1 MAVERKAQGP
11 VRVKRKKEIA
21 QDEKPLTKKELEE
34 YREKLLALRKE
45 LLGDMGKMQN
55 EAFDKN
61 SSGELSS
68 MPVHMADIGTDN
80 YEQEFTLG
88 LLDSER
94 KMLKEIDR
102 AIAKFHTDEY
112 GICEGTGKQI
122 ARARLN
128 AKPYAR
134 YTIEFRTMLE
144 KGMVSEPKDAEEGNK
159 PETV

>member
-11 VRVKRKKEIA
+11 VRVRRKKDVV
-21 QDEKPLTKKELEE
+21 QDEKPLTKKELDGYMEQ
-34 YREKLLALRKE
+34 LFLLRKE
-45 LLGDMGKMQN
+45 LLGDMGKMEN
-55 EAFDKN
+55 DAFDKN
-61 SSGELSS
+61 SNGELSN

-94 KMLKEIDR
+94 KMLREIDR
-102 AIAKFHTDEY
+102 AISKFSTGEY
-112 GICEGTGKQI
+112 GVCEGTGKMI

-144 KGMVSEPKDAEEGNK
+144 KGLVSEPKDNEDGSRTESA
-159 PETV
+159 